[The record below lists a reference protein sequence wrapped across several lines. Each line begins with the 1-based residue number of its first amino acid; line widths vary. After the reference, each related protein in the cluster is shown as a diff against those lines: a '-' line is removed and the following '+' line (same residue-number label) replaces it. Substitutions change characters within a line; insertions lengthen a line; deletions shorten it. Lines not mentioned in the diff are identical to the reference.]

1 MHIHSLIFNNT
12 YRFEEAARSLEQVLL
27 RLDEFIFIL
36 NNKDRLY
43 PIIMLSNGN
52 DVRLLYN
59 IRHVTVDSI
68 SSNNSNNSSNN
79 NNSNNNNN
87 NNNNLNLTYNYKYYA
102 LLKYKKNPAI
112 PFTDIPEP
120 SPIYRVLGSYYSNE
134 DDIILNDTNTVP
146 NNPITNPTASSSNN
160 DTNTIPNGII
170 PNPTNTIPTLP
181 NPTLPTINNT
191 GCLVAIHAK
200 HKSFTYKLGKYLRKH
215 ERLRSSIFY
224 AYNDAMVRKLR
235 SKHFI
240 VKILVAS
247 NSKDMI
253 RKVIPSFRDFNGIIK
268 VNDPMK
274 DPTKIFNEVIN
285 RPKYSFLHKDN
296 ILSHI
301 ELLSLML
308 HDNIDN
314 LRTTIDGVRP
324 YTTSDM
330 I

>member
-1 MHIHSLIFNNT
+1 MHIYTLIFNNT
-12 YRFEEAARSLEQVLL
+12 YRFDETARSLEQVLL

-59 IRHVTVDSI
+59 IRHVTVD
-68 SSNNSNNSSNN
+68 NSNN
-79 NNSNNNNN
+79 
-87 NNNNLNLTYNYKYYA
+87 LNIDLTYNYRYYA

-120 SPIYRVLGSYYSNE
+120 SPIYRVLGSYYNNE
-134 DDIILNDTNTVP
+134 DEANTV
-146 NNPITNPTASSSNN
+146 
-160 DTNTIPNGII
+160 PNGII
-170 PNPTNTIPTLP
+170 PNPTFLNPTFP
-181 NPTLPTINNT
+181 TTLPTINNTNT

-200 HKSFTYKLGKYLRKH
+200 HKSFTYTLSKYLRKH

-224 AYNDAMVRKLR
+224 AYNDAMVGKLK

-240 VKILVAS
+240 VKIVVAS
-247 NSKDMI
+247 NSKEMI
-253 RKVIPSFRDFNGIIK
+253 RKVIPAFKDFNGIIK

-274 DPTKIFNEVIN
+274 DKVFEVIVDKP
-285 RPKYSFLHKDN
+285 RYSLLHKDN

-308 HDNIDN
+308 PDNIDN
-314 LRTTIDGVRP
+314 LRTAIDGVRP

>member
-1 MHIHSLIFNNT
+1 MMHTYMLIFNNT

-36 NNKDRLY
+36 NNEDRLY

-68 SSNNSNNSSNN
+68 SSNNSNN
-79 NNSNNNNN
+79 NSNSNNNN

-102 LLKYKKNPAI
+102 LLKYKNNPSI

-120 SPIYRVLGSYYSNE
+120 SPIYRVLGSYYNNE
-134 DDIILNDTNTVP
+134 DDIILNDTNTM
-146 NNPITNPTASSSNN
+146 
-160 DTNTIPNGII
+160 
-170 PNPTNTIPTLP
+170 PTLP
-181 NPTLPTINNT
+181 NPTLPTINTNNNPFNSSNSNTNT

-274 DPTKIFNEVIN
+274 DPTRIFNEVIN

-308 HDNIDN
+308 PDNIDN